1 MVVLGRFMA
10 PTPTNL
16 STYYGSAYRS
26 GLGASS
32 STNANPRMGR
42 TSPGPQLI
50 ETFMSAAGYPC
61 QVYRLNNGHR
71 VLFEKRPGPV
81 ASLQTLV
88 DAGSIYEDPIMP
100 NSPYGKTGF
109 PAGSAHLD
117 EHVHFLATKNLP
129 GASQVVLAVEK
140 NGVNKNASTWH
151 ETITHDFM
159 QCRAD
164 NFAQSLALHADMVLN
179 TIYTDTDVA
188 KRIEKEK
195 LTVINEG
202 RYRSD
207 FPHLKE
213 HFKLNELMF
222 HRPGV
227 QVVGRPEDV
236 MKTTP
241 KDLKSF
247 RDTFYT
253 PDRMA
258 TVIIGDVDIP
268 NTLALMESTFGQNP
282 ARSQGIPERTLMCT
296 LQPGVIRS
304 TTLYD
309 PKLTTSRAVVGF
321 PGPNRNN
328 IRDRVIG
335 DVVMQILAGGPNGW
349 LNQRLMDRQNLIHQP
364 VSVSIEPSKSTG
376 MISLGIQTQPNQE
389 KQVVTQM
396 LDTLQWMNYNLV
408 DAQVL
413 NLAKQQLGTAY
424 KQQGRSCSEQADI
437 LGKDF
442 LYNSLDIHRQY
453 LTELQRVDA
462 ASIQRFMTQYMN
474 PQQYA
479 VVYTR
484 PDTNGAA
491 SRGGQP

>member
-10 PTPTNL
+10 PTPTNF
-16 STYYGSAYRS
+16 SSYYGSAYRP

-32 STNANPRMGR
+32 QTGPRMGLS
-42 TSPGPQLI
+42 TAVPQLV

-71 VLFEKRPGPV
+71 VLFEKRPSPIV
-81 ASLQTLV
+81 SLQTLI

-117 EHVHFLATKNLP
+117 EHVHFLATKNIP
-129 GASQVVLAVEK
+129 GEGQVVLAVEK

-164 NFAQSLALHADMVLN
+164 NFSKSLALHADMVLN
-179 TIYTDTDVA
+179 TIYTEPAVA

-207 FPHLKE
+207 MPQLKE

-253 PDRMA
+253 PDKMA
-258 TVIIGDVDIP
+258 TVIIGDVDVP
-268 NTLALMESTFGQNP
+268 STLALMEATFGQNAP
-282 ARSQGIPERTLMCT
+282 RAQGIPERTLVCT

-304 TTLYD
+304 TTMYD
-309 PKLTTSRAVVGF
+309 PKLTTSRALVGF
-321 PGPNRNN
+321 PGPKRNN
-328 IRDRVIG
+328 IRDRVTA

-364 VSVSIEPSKSTG
+364 VNVSLEPNKSTG

-389 KQVVTQM
+389 KQAVTQM
-396 LDTLQWMNYNLV
+396 LDTLQWMAYNPV
-408 DAQVL
+408 DPQTL
-413 NLAKQQLGTAY
+413 NLAKQQLNTAHQ
-424 KQQGRSCSEQADI
+424 QQGRTSIEQMEI

-442 LYNSLDIHRQY
+442 LYNSLDMHREY
-453 LTELQRVDA
+453 LAELQRVDA
-462 ASIQRFMTQYMN
+462 GRIQRFMMQYMS

-484 PDTNGAA
+484 PDTNTRGA
-491 SRGGQP
+491 S